1 MTCDVRRVTCVSFA
15 AFVTPSQR
23 QVKALNWTKEFDTYK
38 FKGFLMDWGC
48 CYSDFKVCIT
58 FEYDAAT
65 DSIEGEV
72 HVDPASEC
80 EYGKSDAHGADYSFK
95 GSKVRGR

>member
-1 MTCDVRRVTCVSFA
+1 MTCVSVA
-15 AFVTPSQR
+15 AFVTPPPAAGEGTELDQKS
-23 QVKALNWTKEFDTYK
+23 TKEFDTYE

-48 CYSDFKVCIT
+48 CYRDFKVCIT

-80 EYGKSDAHGADYSFK
+80 EYGPSDAHGADYSFK
-95 GSKVRGR
+95 DSRVKGR